1 MILRLIRAIRF
12 ARYLVGVGSGKLS
25 DFPDGSASGQLV
37 EGKQDRATLS
47 KWSNDLRQSF
57 RTITTVAGVSEFDAK
72 LQINQA
78 VPGLNAGHITRHKLL
93 ENHLRC
99 QQQSISSALYLLV
112 WEHR

>member
-25 DFPDGSASGQLV
+25 NFQDGSASGHLV
-37 EGKQDRATLS
+37 EGKEDRATLS
-47 KWSNDLRQSF
+47 KWGNDLRQSF

-72 LQINQA
+72 LQINKA
-78 VPGLNAGHITRHKLL
+78 VPGLNAGYITRHELL
-93 ENHLRC
+93 ENYLRC
-99 QQQSISSALYLLV
+99 QQQSISSALYLLA